1 MNTRSKK
8 LPAKERRTVTVEAV
22 VELAAVLNPADITTA
37 AIAKHMNL
45 TQGALFRHFPTKEAL
60 WLEVIAWVSEQLL
73 AKIDR
78 AAQGVESPIEAMQA
92 IFFSHIHFVTD
103 HPGAPRMLLS
113 ELQHAKQTPAKQIAQ
128 TMFQCYGER
137 LHRHLERGKARG
149 EILLDLD
156 SKAAATLFIGTIQG
170 LFIQSLITDDIGRI
184 RDDAPR
190 VFTIYRRGIE
200 RRDDRP

>member
-8 LPAKERRTVTVEAV
+8 LPAKERRIVTVEAV
-22 VELAAVLNPADITTA
+22 IELAAVLNPADITTA
-37 AIAKHMNL
+37 AIAKQMNL

-73 AKIDR
+73 AKIDC
-78 AAQGVESPIEAMQA
+78 AAQGVESPIEALQA
-92 IFFSHIHFVTD
+92 MFFSHIDFVAD

-113 ELQHAKQTPAKQIAQ
+113 ELQCAEQTPAKQIAQ
-128 TMFQCYGER
+128 TMFQGYGAR

-149 EILLDLD
+149 EISLDLD

-170 LFIQSLITDDIGRI
+170 LFIQYLIMGDIEQI
-184 RDDAPR
+184 RNDAPR
-190 VFTIYRRGIE
+190 VFAIYRRGIE
-200 RRDDRP
+200 RRNDRT